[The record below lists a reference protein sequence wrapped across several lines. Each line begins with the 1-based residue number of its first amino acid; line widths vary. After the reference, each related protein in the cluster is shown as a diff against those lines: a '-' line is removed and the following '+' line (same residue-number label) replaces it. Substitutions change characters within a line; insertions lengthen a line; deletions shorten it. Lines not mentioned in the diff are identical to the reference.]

1 MKAFV
6 AALASLGLVAGQA
19 HPGPAH
25 VGAGNL
31 QGGAHPGP
39 AHVGAG
45 NLQGGAHPCP
55 AFVACRRRRDA
66 QVPLSGYPA
75 VAVPL
80 AWIGAGLPNPLDA
93 AGQVYPAAEPY
104 IHDTTGDSAVEY
116 VHDTAGDRRRRD
128 AQVPLWGYPAVAP
141 LAWTGAG
148 LPTPLDAAGLVYP
161 AAEPYIHDTTGDSAL
176 EYVHDTSGDRR
187 RRDAQVPLWGYPAV
201 APLAW
206 TGAGLPTPLDAA
218 GLVYPA
224 AEPYIH
230 DPSGDSAVEYV
241 HDTAGD
247 RRRRQAVWAYP
258 GVAGYP
264 AAAPWALGADYAGQV
279 YVAAEPYVHDPT
291 GDGADDASPAAEAYV
306 HDASGDSAPAAL
318 PYVHDATGDRR

>member
-6 AALASLGLVAGQA
+6 AALASLGLVAGQAHPGPAHVGIGNLQGGA

-93 AGQVYPAAEPY
+93 AGLVYPAAEPY

-128 AQVPLWGYPAVAP
+128 AQVPLWGYPAAAP
-141 LAWTGAG
+141 LT
-148 LPTPLDAAGLVYP
+148 
-161 AAEPYIHDTTGDSAL
+161 
-176 EYVHDTSGDRR
+176 
-187 RRDAQVPLWGYPAV
+187 
-201 APLAW
+201 W

-258 GVAGYP
+258 GVAGY
-264 AAAPWALGADYAGQV
+264 AAATPWALGADYAGQV

>member
-1 MKAFV
+1 MNFALLLQV

-66 QVPLSGYPA
+66 QVPL
-75 VAVPL
+75 
-80 AWIGAGLPNPLDA
+80 
-93 AGQVYPAAEPY
+93 
-104 IHDTTGDSAVEY
+104 
-116 VHDTAGDRRRRD
+116 
-128 AQVPLWGYPAVAP
+128 WGYPAA
-141 LAWTGAG
+141 
-148 LPTPLDAAGLVYP
+148 
-161 AAEPYIHDTTGDSAL
+161 
-176 EYVHDTSGDRR
+176 
-187 RRDAQVPLWGYPAV
+187 

-258 GVAGYP
+258 GVPGYP
-264 AAAPWALGADYAGQV
+264 AATPWALGDYAGQV

-306 HDASGDSAPAAL
+306 HDASGDSSPAAL

>member
-66 QVPLSGYPA
+66 QVPLWGYPA
-75 VAVPL
+75 VAPL
-80 AWIGAGLPNPLDA
+80 AWTGAGLPTPLDA
-93 AGQVYPAAEPY
+93 AGLVYPAAEPY

-128 AQVPLWGYPAVAP
+128 AQVPLWGYPAA
-141 LAWTGAG
+141 
-148 LPTPLDAAGLVYP
+148 
-161 AAEPYIHDTTGDSAL
+161 
-176 EYVHDTSGDRR
+176 
-187 RRDAQVPLWGYPAV
+187 

-264 AAAPWALGADYAGQV
+264 ATTPWALGDYAGQV

-306 HDASGDSAPAAL
+306 HDASGDSSPAAL

>member
-66 QVPLSGYPA
+66 QVPL
-75 VAVPL
+75 
-80 AWIGAGLPNPLDA
+80 
-93 AGQVYPAAEPY
+93 
-104 IHDTTGDSAVEY
+104 
-116 VHDTAGDRRRRD
+116 
-128 AQVPLWGYPAVAP
+128 WGYPTVAP

-161 AAEPYIHDTTGDSAL
+161 AAEPYIHDPSGDSAV
-176 EYVHDTSGDRR
+176 EYVHDTAGDRR

-258 GVAGYP
+258 GVPGY
-264 AAAPWALGADYAGQV
+264 AAATPWAREELTKEELETIG
-279 YVAAEPYVHDPT
+279 
-291 GDGADDASPAAEAYV
+291 
-306 HDASGDSAPAAL
+306 
-318 PYVHDATGDRR
+318 